1 MVRNYRALPPRDGSL
16 QRPAPLYR
24 TATKRRKV
32 SVACQECR
40 LKRIKCEGRRPICS
54 NCAKRGVSCAY
65 CDELCVSKDAR
76 ETVVTIIHM
85 LGRLPSSEVIQIIN
99 STKNEPSADKI
110 LALIRDGLARQSD
123 APGCSNPTPG
133 AKDDHRPEDLMAG
146 NFIASTHETVSSP
159 RLSPGI
165 MHQHPGTSLSQGFHE
180 SPLNELGAV
189 PCLQNW
195 SCITDDVVLTHHLL
209 ALYFSLEYPRF
220 APISKKHFLQD
231 FSDRRHR
238 YCSPMLVNALLSL
251 GCHLS
256 ERPNLHGDAFFAE
269 SQRLFSSATSHHFLP
284 TIQALVIMSTREAR
298 CGRGIQS
305 QHYAKLGM
313 RLAIEMGLHI
323 IASERNEDDRAVLL
337 KTFWGAFTLHQTWSL
352 ITGTV
357 PQCTRH
363 IKLPPK
369 PANVTDVETTF
380 WTPYVGGSAHLL
392 PFDQLSNV
400 RSVYQC
406 FGDLIEL
413 VHQSLYLLYCPEEAL
428 TATTLL
434 QNYHQYLDWYD
445 QLPESLRLGY
455 ISTPAVLFTH
465 LYYHFAVLLLFRRF
479 INLRVIGSEILPWQ
493 VCSQC
498 ADAIQNLVVS
508 YAKLYTLR
516 KTASFLP
523 YIMFIAV
530 TTYVAIAAARLR
542 VDPSGSALSAPP
554 IADHRAREALKQN
567 IENFA
572 EIAPHHPFAKQ
583 ALYYL
588 RRLAYRWGL
597 DVPSDNG
604 MLPMYGYDDPEQLGD
619 SSSGRSTTTNG
630 AGTITGEWYG
640 NETSIEYDAREA
652 ESNMEALIP
661 QLFWLQDQHLPLDV
675 GTLEQTGFTLL
686 Y

>member
-337 KTFWGAFTLHQTWSL
+337 KTFWGAFTLHQL
-352 ITGTV
+352 
-357 PQCTRH
+357 
-363 IKLPPK
+363 
-369 PANVTDVETTF
+369 
-380 WTPYVGGSAHLL
+380 
-392 PFDQLSNV
+392 V
-400 RSVYQC
+400 RSATGVFKTRLHLDAC
-406 FGDLIEL
+406 GLI
-413 VHQSLYLLYCPEEAL
+413 HA
-428 TATTLL
+428 
-434 QNYHQYLDWYD
+434 
-445 QLPESLRLGY
+445 
-455 ISTPAVLFTH
+455 
-465 LYYHFAVLLLFRRF
+465 
-479 INLRVIGSEILPWQ
+479 
-493 VCSQC
+493 C